1 MLSAVLDALPKA
13 WRTWTFAVTQQG
25 CLSLYR
31 IHLLPPTLIVLNIF
45 SGFLLWLMKA
55 KRHLLMGTAG
65 IWCVA
70 HVIIQ
75 ESHTVDASLLDGY
88 I

>member
-1 MLSAVLDALPKA
+1 
-13 WRTWTFAVTQQG
+13 
-25 CLSLYR
+25 
-31 IHLLPPTLIVLNIF
+31 
-45 SGFLLWLMKA
+45 
-55 KRHLLMGTAG
+55 MGTEG

>member
-45 SGFLLWLMKA
+45 SVWIPSVADEGKEAPPNGHCRYLV
-55 KRHLLMGTAG
+55 RSPCDYSG
-65 IWCVA
+65 I
-70 HVIIQ
+70 
-75 ESHTVDASLLDGY
+75 SHCRC
-88 I
+88 